1 MSQKALFVLPLLSA
15 AVLMTACGRNADK
28 YRDHGATS
36 TPRST
41 TVMTDRPNHG
51 SSNRD
56 AGDVV
61 SDVVDDGINIASD
74 VVQGGRD
81 IASDINQAAD
91 DAVRGTDFLNG
102 TDTNDNYR
110 VGSDGKTDSNTTTR

>member
-1 MSQKALFVLPLLSA
+1 MTQKALFVLPLLSA
-15 AVLMTACGRNADK
+15 AIMMTACGRDADK

-41 TVMTDRPNHG
+41 
-51 SSNRD
+51 SNRD

-61 SDVVDDGINIASD
+61 SDVVDDGMDIASD

-91 DAVRGTDFLNG
+91 DAVRGTDILNG
-102 TDTNDNYR
+102 TDENDNYR
-110 VGSDGKTDSNTTTR
+110 VGSDGKTDSYTTTR